1 MTGSS
6 RWLACFVTL
15 LFICGGTISTYV
27 SNYMTTYALTT
38 LHLPATI
45 ATTLTLTGG
54 VGQIIGY
61 SLGVWS
67 DRLGR
72 KRALIAWRVALIAI
86 VYPLFQAMTAP
97 GTDVTTI
104 VAANLF
110 FNILFACGIGA
121 GYAFLAEAFP
131 QSVRSS
137 GLAILYAFGVMIF
150 GGTTQFVVA
159 WLIDV
164 TKDPLV
170 PAYYMI
176 AANLTTIVG
185 LWLMEPH
192 AEVLHARETALAPAS
207 APS

>member
-1 MTGSS
+1 
-6 RWLACFVTL
+6 
-15 LFICGGTISTYV
+15 
-27 SNYMTTYALTT
+27 LTT

-97 GTDVTTI
+97 GTGVTTI